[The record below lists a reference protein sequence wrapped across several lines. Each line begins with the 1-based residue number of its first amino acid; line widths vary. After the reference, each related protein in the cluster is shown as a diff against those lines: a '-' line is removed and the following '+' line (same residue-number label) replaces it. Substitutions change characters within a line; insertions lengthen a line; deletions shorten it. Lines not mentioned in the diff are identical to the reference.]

1 MKASHTTWNAK
12 AAKPAKETFPGVCL
26 RALRAL
32 RSTHLSGTGVCGGA
46 KCRGPWIGFGNPPRL
61 AIKKWCAF
69 WVSGQNLKQHGDA
82 TLNVNIASL
91 LDQIDNC
98 LVESA
103 FRDAGFVVGFEV
115 CRHLL
120 LGELD
125 LAALKASGDEADGG
139 AR

>member
-1 MKASHTTWNAK
+1 MSARPPVPSSRRRFLARLDPILVLRLMDDDLSAGRKLDQY
-12 AAKPAKETFPGVCL
+12 ETLYQEL
-26 RALRAL
+26 RDA
-32 RSTHLSGTGVCGGA
+32 
-46 KCRGPWIGFGNPPRL
+46 
-61 AIKKWCAF
+61 
-69 WVSGQNLKQHGDA
+69 NLQQHGDA

-91 LDQIDNC
+91 LNQIDNC

-125 LAALKASGDEADGG
+125 LDALKASGDDGDDEGG